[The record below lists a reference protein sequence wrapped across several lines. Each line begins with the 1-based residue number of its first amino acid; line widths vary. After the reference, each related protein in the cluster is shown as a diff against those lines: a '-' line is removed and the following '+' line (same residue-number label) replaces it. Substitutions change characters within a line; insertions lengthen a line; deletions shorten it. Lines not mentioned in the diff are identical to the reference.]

1 MDDFQFI
8 IESPQAAQSQKKR
21 PRLVTS
27 CDNCR
32 LKKIKCLQSSP
43 ETQCEACKLAKIP
56 CKFRDRERYFA
67 ERSRAIAGPS
77 SVVTSQTRSDAR
89 VAFSSQESIA
99 RGESSARGSSS
110 GQDIAC
116 GGPSTASQHSQRP
129 SASRYSP
136 PSGGHDHESHVRYQ
150 TYPPGHARSAAP
162 HSAHRSNS
170 SSSSH
175 AYERQHSQSPQ
186 YRPPQLFDP
195 AQPQSPQRPWMQEFI
210 QLFISNMGTQCPFLT
225 YDDIYDK
232 FRRQTLSPLLANCI
246 AALGARFS
254 DIPEVVARGSQVV
267 VDTYCDNAKE
277 LLSTSLLQPTI
288 ETVQATILLAW
299 VEYKSSRGQGFR
311 QYCDLAMRTAMA
323 IGLSEQSSFQ
333 LSPYDP
339 YQNRLR
345 VTWSSLTHLQ
355 LYASSLT
362 T

>member
-1 MDDFQFI
+1 
-8 IESPQAAQSQKKR
+8 
-21 PRLVTS
+21 
-27 CDNCR
+27 
-32 LKKIKCLQSSP
+32 
-43 ETQCEACKLAKIP
+43 
-56 CKFRDRERYFA
+56 
-67 ERSRAIAGPS
+67 
-77 SVVTSQTRSDAR
+77 VVTSQTRSDAR

-129 SASRYSP
+129 SGSRYSP

-246 AALGARFS
+246 AALGARY
-254 DIPEVVARGSQVV
+254 VVMSINCLIRALPLL
-267 VDTYCDNAKE
+267 VDFLIFLKW
-277 LLSTSLLQPTI
+277 SPG
-288 ETVQATILLAW
+288 VP
-299 VEYKSSRGQGFR
+299 KSSST
-311 QYCDLAMRTAMA
+311 LIA
-323 IGLSEQSSFQ
+323 IT
-333 LSPYDP
+333 P
-339 YQNRLR
+339 R
-345 VTWSSLTHLQ
+345 
-355 LYASSLT
+355 
-362 T
+362 